1 MVINEVIVL
10 QVFIVTEDNIPIHA
24 NHLGLCSTCICDLV
38 CIEYFSHINNLVSV
52 FVLLVQLDVY
62 VS

>member
-24 NHLGLCSTCICDLV
+24 NHLGLCSICDLV
-38 CIEYFSHINNLVSV
+38 CIEYFSLINNLVSV